1 MIFAR
6 DLTGPLTSLVKQ
18 IDKATAKNS
27 GCSMGSFIVF
37 LNDDEKLEKTLKEFS
52 DKENLKHTIIT
63 LMTDPVGPKPY
74 KIAKDADVTV
84 VLYTDRTVKANYAF
98 PKGKMTD
105 SDVSKIVE
113 DVSKIVPKDEKK

>member
-6 DLTGPLTSLVKQ
+6 ELTGPLTSLVKK
-18 IDKATAKNS
+18 IDQATAKNS

-37 LNDDEKLEKTLKEFS
+37 LNDDEKMEKTLKEFS
-52 DKENLKHTIIT
+52 DKENLKHTIVA

-84 VLYTDRTVKANYAF
+84 VLYNEREVKANYAF
-98 PKGKMTD
+98 GKGKMTED
-105 SDVSKIVE
+105 DVGKIVHDLSKIT
-113 DVSKIVPKDEKK
+113 PKDKK